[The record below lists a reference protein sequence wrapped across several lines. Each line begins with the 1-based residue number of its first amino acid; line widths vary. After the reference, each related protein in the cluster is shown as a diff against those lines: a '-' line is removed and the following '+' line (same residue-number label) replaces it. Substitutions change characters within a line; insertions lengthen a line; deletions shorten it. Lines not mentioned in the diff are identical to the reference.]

1 MKVIIDLHAAE
12 GSQNGNDH
20 SSSRDGSLEWGK
32 SDTNI
37 QNTVNVIEFLT
48 KRYARSPSLFAVEL
62 LNEPVA
68 PGVTLDNLKKYYKAG
83 YDAVRKHSS
92 TAYVILSQRLGLGS
106 QDDREL
112 FPLASGFQKS
122 VIDVH
127 YYNLFWPEVF
137 NSMTVEQNIEFI
149 HTNRSAQLSSITT
162 SNGPLVFIGTY
173 KLTLWISC

>member
-1 MKVIIDLHAAE
+1 MKVIVDLHAAE

-20 SSSRDGSLEWGK
+20 SSSRDGSQEWGK
-32 SDTNI
+32 SDTSI
-37 QNTVNVIEFLT
+37 QNTVDVIEFLT
-48 KRYARSPSLFAVEL
+48 KRYASSPSLFAMEL

-68 PGVTLDNLKKYYKAG
+68 PGVTLDMLKKFYQAG
-83 YDAVRKHSS
+83 YNAVRRHSS
-92 TAYVILSQRLGLGS
+92 TAYVILSQRLELGP

-137 NSMTVEQNIEFI
+137 DKMTVEQNIEFI
-149 HTNRSAQLSSITT
+149 HINRSAQLSAITT
-162 SNGPLVFIGTY
+162 SNGPLVFIGNFHF
-173 KLTLWISC
+173 KL